1 MNLYC
6 LREGTVLKVKMIGEL
21 DMNVAGSLKE
31 RLDKEMNA
39 ADVRHLIF
47 DFSGLDFIDS
57 SGLGVLIS
65 CYRQLAPI
73 GGSVRIEK
81 AKQNV
86 YRILELSGIPKVMAV
101 SSEGGDT
108 K

>member
-47 DFSGLDFIDS
+47 DFSELDFIDS

-73 GGSVRIEK
+73 GEMCIRDRFK
-81 AKQNV
+81 AIGC
-86 YRILELSGIPKVMAV
+86 YG
-101 SSEGGDT
+101 
-108 K
+108 